1 MVSTFKRKAENLSSA
16 GFTCSDRHSST
27 TGVFKRLPMSLAL
40 RHYRKQIALDE
51 PFSAEKIL
59 SEADFN
65 AALAELTGFLA
76 DEEGGILPSPDWPGI
91 ADLRAMLTRRG
102 PEPLPVKYLRLSD
115 ALLQTLKS
123 RRVITKALEL
133 PAIADTLKTSS
144 YPEAGVCKLW
154 LGDITGLEVD
164 GIVNAANEKMLGCF
178 IPFHACIDNAI
189 HWQAGPRLRAD
200 CETIMQAQ
208 HLSDEETGSA
218 KITRGYNLPARYVLH
233 TVGPVVRG
241 PLTAEHHEQLSS
253 CYQSCLHLASQAG
266 LRSLAFCAIS
276 TGVYGF
282 PHRPAARTALE
293 TVARWLSEHPGR
305 FDHIIFNV
313 FSADHERI
321 YQECLEAYQ

>member
-1 MVSTFKRKAENLSSA
+1 
-16 GFTCSDRHSST
+16 
-27 TGVFKRLPMSLAL
+27 MSLAL
-40 RHYRKQIALDE
+40 SHYRKKIALDE
-51 PFSAEKIL
+51 PFIAEQAL
-59 SEADFN
+59 SKADFN
-65 AALAELTGFLA
+65 AALAELTHYLA
-76 DEEGGILPSPDWPGI
+76 HEEEGMLPSPDQPEI

-102 PEPLPVKYLRLSD
+102 PEPLPGKYLRLSD

-123 RRVITKALEL
+123 RREITRASDL
-133 PAIADTLKTSS
+133 PTIADALKASS
-144 YPEAGVCKLW
+144 YPAADICKLW

-208 HLSDEETGSA
+208 RHTDEETGKA
-218 KITRGYNLPARYVLH
+218 KITRGYNLPASYVLH
-233 TVGPVVRG
+233 TVGPVVSG
-241 PLTAEHHEQLSS
+241 PLTARHHDQLAG
-253 CYQSCLHLASQAG
+253 CYQSCLDLASQAG

-293 TVARWLSEHPGR
+293 TVARWLSEQPGQ

-313 FSADHERI
+313 FSAEHERI
-321 YQECLEAYQ
+321 YQECLEAYT